1 MSQKKATMF
10 NKRAAYPKY
19 KANQII
25 QTLSIKPG
33 QTIADIGS
41 GGGYYTL
48 RFAQEVGKTGKVYA
62 VDTNQEF
69 LEFIK
74 KQAAEQGV
82 STIIT
87 LLSSSEHPEL
97 PKHTLDYIFLRNVTH
112 HLSNRV
118 DYFQRLKET
127 FKPNGK
133 LVIIEYDGRGGFFSF
148 QKRHRH
154 FIPQDKL
161 LEEMKQAGYVL
172 QESYDFLSEQSFMI
186 FTNKKSSNDNISL
199 KKE

>member
-1 MSQKKATMF
+1 MSQKKAKMF
-10 NKRAAYPKY
+10 NKRAAQPKY
-19 KANQII
+19 KADQII
-25 QTLSIKPG
+25 QTLSLKPG
-33 QTIADIGS
+33 QMIADIGS

-62 VDTNQEF
+62 VDTNKEF
-69 LEFIK
+69 LEFIR
-74 KQAAEQGV
+74 KQATEQGV
-82 STIIT
+82 SNITT

-133 LVIIEYDGRGGFFSF
+133 LVIIEYDGRGGFFRF

-154 FIPQDKL
+154 FIPQDVL

-172 QESYDFLSEQSFMI
+172 QKSYDFLSEQSFMI
-186 FTNKKSSNDNISL
+186 FTNKKNSTNSIL
-199 KKE
+199 IKK